1 MSTLLLV
8 SMVYLREA
16 KDCTDP
22 VSCYLLVHEDL
33 GVVSK

>member
-8 SMVYLREA
+8 PIVHLREA
-16 KDCTDP
+16 KGCTDP
-22 VSCYLLVHEDL
+22 ASCYLLVHEDL